1 MIDWWE
7 VARAKKDPDQFVD
20 FESARLARL
29 EKLQAEHDE
38 VKILLGSLKILKLI
52 QHAKVRKLREEEIE
66 KERRERIEAARE
78 NGGGKATMAK
88 WESERKG
95 KNIEHTSDQS
105 KKPIKSVPKSNRL
118 RGEYRIGYFFP
129 DS

>member
-38 VKILLGSLKILKLI
+38 VKILLESLKIVL
-52 QHAKVRKLREEEIE
+52 
-66 KERRERIEAARE
+66 
-78 NGGGKATMAK
+78 T
-88 WESERKG
+88 
-95 KNIEHTSDQS
+95 
-105 KKPIKSVPKSNRL
+105 
-118 RGEYRIGYFFP
+118 F
-129 DS
+129 